1 MPQEQGHKWFA
12 VFWDWAVKS
21 ENAALRR
28 GRQETVGGAS
38 GRVLEI
44 GCGTGGNFSYYGDG
58 VSELIATDPDGYML
72 QRARKRAAE
81 IERPIEILQAPA
93 EELPFDDQSFD
104 TVVGTWVMCHAR
116 DPAAALSEV
125 RRVLKPEGQ
134 FRFYEHVRYDHAF
147 GAFWQDLV
155 NPVWRRLLNSGCN
168 LNRDTARS
176 ISDAGFVFRQ
186 LQSVKPVPVFS
197 PMVLTRLNIQGV
209 AVRGQ

>member
-12 VFWDWAVKS
+12 AFWDWAVKS

-28 GRQETVGGAS
+28 GRQETAGGAR

-44 GCGTGGNFSYYGDG
+44 GCGTGGNFPYYGDG

-72 QRARKRAAE
+72 QRARKLAAE
-81 IERPIEILQAPA
+81 VQRPIEILQAPA
-93 EELPFDDQSFD
+93 EQIPFEDQSFD
-104 TVVGTWVMCHAR
+104 TVVSTWVMCHAHN
-116 DPAAALSEV
+116 PLGALAEV

-155 NPVWRRLLNSGCN
+155 NPVWRRLLGSGCN
-168 LNRDTARS
+168 LNCDTARS
-176 ISDAGFVFRQ
+176 ITEAGFIFRE
-186 LQSVKPVPVFS
+186 LESVKPVPMLS
-197 PMVLTRLNIQGV
+197 PMVLTRPNIKGV
-209 AVRGQ
+209 AVPG